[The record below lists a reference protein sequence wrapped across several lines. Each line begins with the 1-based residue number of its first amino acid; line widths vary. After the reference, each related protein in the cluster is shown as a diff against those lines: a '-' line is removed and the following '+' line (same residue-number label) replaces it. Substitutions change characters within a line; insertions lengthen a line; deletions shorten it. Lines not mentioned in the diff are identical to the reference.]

1 MSRFRPRLAG
11 ALLVFLLI
19 LLAADYGGWL
29 WLTGRMREGYAQ
41 WQATLAADGWQVT
54 SAAPV
59 ATGWPLA
66 ARLELDQPR
75 LSQGDGGFAWRA
87 ARASFGIS
95 ILHPGR
101 FVIVPQGAQTL
112 SAAGWAPLQFH
123 ATAMRI
129 EAPLGAPVQHG
140 VADAT
145 GLTFGTPVGAITLKQ
160 IHVQANWVKDD
171 ARVALTALNALLPAG
186 RQWGLGDQ
194 VQSASLMLDAHGH
207 WPGGHPAVAAAA
219 WRDGGGL
226 IELRQFALH
235 WGALAASATG
245 QGRLNAALQP
255 DARAEL
261 VLTNPQAALDS
272 LADAGVIPA
281 DAAKAA
287 GAVLQLLSLS
297 AHAQS
302 APGSVTLPLRLK
314 DGTVTVARIPL
325 ARVAKLRWHGADATQ

>member
-129 EAPLGAPVQHG
+129 EAPLGAPVQQG

-145 GLTFGTPVGAITLKQ
+145 GLTFGTPVELGKRRRKGGVDRIERAATRRAPMGVGRPGAI
-160 IHVQANWVKDD
+160 
-171 ARVALTALNALLPAG
+171 G
-186 RQWGLGDQ
+186 
-194 VQSASLMLDAHGH
+194 
-207 WPGGHPAVAAAA
+207 
-219 WRDGGGL
+219 
-226 IELRQFALH
+226 
-235 WGALAASATG
+235 
-245 QGRLNAALQP
+245 
-255 DARAEL
+255 
-261 VLTNPQAALDS
+261 
-272 LADAGVIPA
+272 LADAGRAWALVGRPPRRRRSRL
-281 DAAKAA
+281 A
-287 GAVLQLLSLS
+287 GRRR
-297 AHAQS
+297 
-302 APGSVTLPLRLK
+302 P
-314 DGTVTVARIPL
+314 D
-325 ARVAKLRWHGADATQ
+325 